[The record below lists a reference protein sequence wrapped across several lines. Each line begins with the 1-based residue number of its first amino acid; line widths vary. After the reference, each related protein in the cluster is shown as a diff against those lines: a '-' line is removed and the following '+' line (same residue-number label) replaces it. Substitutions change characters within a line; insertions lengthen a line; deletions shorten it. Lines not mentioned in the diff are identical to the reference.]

1 MITKSFSPITD
12 SQFPPLP
19 TPFYHLDVNK
29 MDHIGEG
36 SFQSDLTV
44 VVYIVLYRAFKITRG
59 IAEIN
64 HNKRGGGM
72 VWW

>member
-1 MITKSFSPITD
+1 
-12 SQFPPLP
+12 
-19 TPFYHLDVNK
+19 
-29 MDHIGEG
+29 MDRIGED

-44 VVYIVLYRAFKITRG
+44 EVYIVLYRAFKITRG